1 MERLNVYVTTPE
13 LIQFT
18 ASLFTS
24 IPGRIILAYYL
35 FVPIVPYDGAKLV
48 AIIVYCNCIVPYIEC
63 ILNCLTVRLGD
74 PAVHV

>member
-48 AIIVYCNCIVPYIEC
+48 SIIVSNNAHAELISGFQGFHQV
-63 ILNCLTVRLGD
+63 
-74 PAVHV
+74 A